1 LAITLVN
8 IQFKGMHLFAL
19 CKYPSVLPF
28 GSMAGKPK
36 LCSKN
41 RAIHCVAMG
50 LKVMKIT
57 AVILLATCL
66 QAAAAGYGQKVTISE
81 KDAPV
86 EKIFS
91 LIRKQTGFQ
100 FLYANQVL
108 AQARKV
114 TIQVKNAELED
125 VLAATFN
132 GQPFEYH
139 IKDKTIIV
147 RMRVAPAS
155 MSAAAGIPQPPV
167 DVRGRVVNENGDPVE
182 GVSVSVKGTSIATS
196 TNSNGEFSLKGVE
209 ENGTLVFTSVNI
221 ESFETR
227 INKRSFIDVALQT
240 KVSSMKEVVVNKG
253 YYTEKKRFAT
263 GNVSSVKARDIEM
276 QPVNNPL
283 LTLQGR
289 VPGIAITQSTGIA
302 GGGIKVRIQGQNSLN
317 SGNDPL
323 YVIDGVPYVSQAL
336 PDFSGVG
343 GVLGDNGNT
352 APDATAGANPLSFI
366 NPADIESIEVLKDA
380 DATSIYGSRAAA
392 GAILITTKRGKA
404 GQTSVNVNVQ
414 NGWGKVAN
422 FMDLLNTEQYLEMRR
437 EAYSNDGVAVP
448 TRSSN
453 PFASNYDFTVWDQSR
468 YTDWQK
474 VLLGGTAHYFDAQS
488 SVSGGSNNTQFL
500 IGVGYHRETT
510 VFPSD
515 LKDQKYSLHFNVS
528 HASNNKR
535 LQIQLS
541 GNYLIDNNDLVIKDL
556 TENAIKLA
564 PVAPDLYNADGLLN
578 WEPLQD
584 GTSTWLNPLSFLLNK
599 YNRKT
604 NNLLSN
610 LSISYEIAKNLSIKG
625 SFGYTNLGTDEIV
638 VYPNSALPP
647 DRRQN
652 TNRLGLYGTGNI
664 NSWIVEPQLQYKTA
678 MRNIKIEALVG
689 STFLERNSNSK
700 QILGSGYNSDVVIED
715 INSAASIS
723 VYSPTITS
731 VYKYSAIF
739 ARLNFNVSDKY
750 ILNLTARRD
759 GSSRFGSEN
768 LFHNFG
774 AAALAWLF
782 SNEDFISESIPF
794 ISYGKLR
801 ASIGTTGNDQIG
813 DYRFMSLYTPVSVQT
828 PFQGANGIAPLGL
841 PNPYLQWEET
851 KKIQGGIELG
861 FINDRIL
868 LDVNYYHNRS
878 SNQLQP
884 YSLPILTGNNSIQ
897 INFPA
902 TVDNTGWEFSLN
914 TMNIK
919 GQKFSWSSYINLTL
933 PKNKLK
939 AYQDLEKSSVAN
951 TYVIGEPIP
960 ISKSYQF
967 DGIDPS
973 TGLFVVLDKN
983 GMGVAGPVNV
993 KDAGVLNITAPS
1005 LFGGF
1010 ENKFKYGGFELDVL
1024 FQYVKQQAPNYKLG
1038 TQPGRFTSDIYG
1050 EVIIANQPSTVLN
1063 RWQKQG
1069 DEGFFQKFSSSYPIA
1084 VRTAYNNARQSTI
1097 SFSDA
1102 SFLRLK
1108 NASLSWQIPTRW
1120 KRSAHLQNARIYVQG
1135 QNLLTFTDYV
1145 GLDPE
1150 SATILNL
1157 PPLRVITVGV
1167 QVGF

>member
-1 LAITLVN
+1 
-8 IQFKGMHLFAL
+8 MHLFAL

-28 GSMAGKPK
+28 GAGMAGKPK

-41 RAIHCVAMG
+41 RAIHCIAMG

-57 AVILLATCL
+57 AVILLTTCL

-108 AQARKV
+108 ADARKV

-139 IKDKTIIV
+139 IKDKTIVV
-147 RMRVAPAS
+147 RMRVGPQAVVE
-155 MSAAAGIPQPPV
+155 QPPI

-196 TNSNGEFSLKGVE
+196 TNSLGEFYLKGVE
-209 ENGTLVFTSVNI
+209 ENATLVFTSVNT
-221 ESFETR
+221 EVFEAR
-227 INKRSFIDVALQT
+227 INKRSFMDVAVQNKIT
-240 KVSSMKEVVVNKG
+240 SMKEVVVNKG

-263 GNVSSVKARDIEM
+263 GNVSSVKARDIEK

-283 LTLQGR
+283 LTLSGR
-289 VPGIAITQSTGIA
+289 VPGIVVTQSTGIA

-323 YVIDGVPYVSQAL
+323 YVVDGVPYVSQGM
-336 PDFSGVG
+336 PTFSTTG
-343 GVLGDNGNT
+343 GILGDNGNT
-352 APDATAGANPLSFI
+352 APDNAGGANPLSFI

-404 GQTSVNVNVQ
+404 GVTSVNVNVQ

-422 FMDLLNTEQYLEMRR
+422 FMDLLNTEQYLEMRS
-437 EAYSNDGVAVP
+437 EAYRNDGVAIP
-448 TRSSN
+448 TSAN
-453 PFASNYDFTVWDQSR
+453 TPTASNYDFTAWDQNR

-474 VLLGGTAHYFDAQS
+474 ELLGGTAHYFDVQS
-488 SVSGGSNNTQFL
+488 SVSGGNNNTQIL
-500 IGVGYHRETT
+500 IGGGYHRETT

-515 LKDQKYSLHFNVS
+515 LSDQKYSLHFNVS

-535 LQIQLS
+535 LQILLS
-541 GNYLIDNNDLVIKDL
+541 GNYLIDNNDLVIRDL
-556 TENAIKLA
+556 TEIAIKLA
-564 PVAPDLYNADGLLN
+564 PTAPDLYNSDGTLN
-578 WEPLQD
+578 WAPLGN
-584 GTSTWLNPLSFLLNK
+584 GTSTWINPLSFLLNK

-604 NNLLSN
+604 NNLLGN
-610 LSISYEIAKNLSIKG
+610 LSISYEILNNLTIKS
-625 SFGYTNLGTDEIV
+625 SFGYTNLSTDEIV
-638 VYPNSALPP
+638 ENPRAALPP
-647 DRRQN
+647 ELRQSS
-652 TNRLGLYGTGNI
+652 NRIGLYGSGDI
-664 NSWIVEPQLQYKTA
+664 NSWIAEPQLQYKKA
-678 MRNIKIEALVG
+678 IGKVKMEALVG
-689 STFLERNSNSK
+689 STFLEKNSSSK
-700 QILGSGYNSDVVIED
+700 QIMGSGYNSDVVIKD
-715 INSAASIS
+715 INSAATIS

-731 VYKYSAIF
+731 IYKYSALF

-750 ILNLTARRD
+750 IVNLTARRD
-759 GSSRFGSEN
+759 GSSRFGSAN

-774 AAALAWLF
+774 SAAAAWLF
-782 SNEDFISESIPF
+782 SNEDFIRESLPF

-801 ASIGTTGNDQIG
+801 GSIGTTGNDQIG

-828 PFQGANGIAPLGL
+828 PFQGATGLAPLGL

-884 YSLPILTGNNSIQ
+884 YSLPIITGNNSIQ

-902 TVDNTGWEFSLN
+902 TVQNTGWEFSLN
-914 TMNIK
+914 TTNIK
-919 GQKFSWSSYINLTL
+919 GTKFSWSSFINLTL
-933 PKNKLK
+933 PKNKLIE
-939 AYQDLEKSSVAN
+939 YQDLEKSSFAN
-951 TYVIGEPIP
+951 RYVVGEPL
-960 ISKSYQF
+960 SAGKSF
-967 DGIDPS
+967 EFAGVDPA

-983 GMGVAGPVNV
+983 GMVNPTPES
-993 KDAGVLNITAPS
+993 KDAGILNISAPS

-1010 ENKFKYGGFELDVL
+1010 ENKFQYSGFELDVL

-1038 TQPGRFTSDIYG
+1038 TQPGRLVSDIFG
-1050 EVIIANQPSTVLN
+1050 GTIIGNQPTTVLA
-1063 RWQKQG
+1063 RWQKPG
-1069 DEGFFQKFSSSYPIA
+1069 DEVSFQKFSASYPA
-1084 VRTAYNNARQSTI
+1084 PVRTPYNNARASTLA
-1097 SFSDA
+1097 FSDA
-1102 SFLRLK
+1102 SFVRLK
-1108 NASLSWQIPTRW
+1108 NVALSWQIPVRW
-1120 KRSAHLQNARIYVQG
+1120 KQAAHLQNARLYVQG

-1150 SATILNL
+1150 STGILNL
-1157 PPLRVITVGV
+1157 PPLRVITFGV
-1167 QVGF
+1167 QIGF